1 MDISK
6 IEKMF
11 VTASNL
17 QERAD
22 RLVKSILKEYGV
34 DYYEDIT
41 DEFARELCER
51 IYTLSGG
58 MEDFREFVINN
69 GIY

>member
-17 QERAD
+17 QEKAD
-22 RLVKSILKEYGV
+22 KFVQAIYNEFDV
-34 DYYEDIT
+34 DYYDDIE
-41 DEFARELCER
+41 DEFARELCEKM
-51 IYTLSGG
+51 SVMVGG
-58 MEDFREFVINN
+58 IEEFREFVINN
-69 GIY
+69 NI